1 LSLQL
6 LLDEDSQD
14 KILTKLLRTAGHDVL
29 TINEANFSGAA
40 DDEVLALARQ
50 QSRVLLTHNCGD
62 FLALHKANPCH
73 SGILAVY
80 RDANPRNKMGYHAI
94 LKAIN
99 NIEKA
104 MLPLSD
110 QFVNLNQWRH

>member
-1 LSLQL
+1 MGLQL

-14 KILTKLLRTAGHDVL
+14 KILIKLLRTAGYDVL
-29 TINEANFSGAA
+29 TINEANLSGAA
-40 DDEVLALARQ
+40 DDEVLTLACQ
-50 QSRVLLTHNCGD
+50 QNRVLLTHNCGD
-62 FLALHKANPCH
+62 FLALHKANPRH

-94 LKAIN
+94 VRAIG
-99 NIEKA
+99 NIEEA
-104 MLPLSD
+104 RLPLAD

>member
-29 TINEANFSGAA
+29 TINEANISGAA
-40 DDEVLALARQ
+40 DDEVLGLARQ

-62 FLALHKANPCH
+62 FLALHKANPRH

-80 RDANPRNKMGYHAI
+80 RDANPRNRVGYHAI
-94 LKAIN
+94 IKAIS

-104 MLPLSD
+104 KIPITE
-110 QFVNLNQWRH
+110 QFISLNQWR